1 MKTTRALVSS
11 RPITTV
17 CLSACQLDPHVALHP
32 CLPPVWTLVNF
43 LTSLR
48 LSHIIYGM
56 RSIIA
61 ASWCVTKNVVAAPS
75 AALLSAGRL
84 PPICWSQV
92 GPILA
97 LVKKMR
103 AGERGIA
110 SGQKLSDVGSGS
122 PRPLPW
128 PQFLHTGSQMKA
140 VAGHWWT
147 CSVSVKWTLMISR
160 WYLSVVCDWL

>member
-1 MKTTRALVSS
+1 MSVLHLIWVKPPYQQIKNTTWHSFRREWWRPHVPWFPQGPSRLSVCLHVSS
-11 RPITTV
+11 TPMLL
-17 CLSACQLDPHVALHP
+17 C
-32 CLPPVWTLVNF
+32 
-43 LTSLR
+43 
-48 LSHIIYGM
+48 
-56 RSIIA
+56 IA
-61 ASWCVTKNVVAAPS
+61 AYHLFEHWWPAPS
-75 AALLSAGRL
+75 AAPLSAGRL

-97 LVKKMR
+97 LVKKMW

-160 WYLSVVCDWL
+160 WYLGVVCDWL